1 MDQTAHRP
9 RGGAV
14 MDSGE
19 TAAGPTPHG
28 YTVLAELGRGRLGR
42 VLLCRDDGSG
52 REVVVRVLD
61 GSTRD
66 ERHRA
71 VLQSELAA
79 VAAASRHACAVPIE
93 STWSDERAG
102 MCLRQKYFP
111 GGSAQALL
119 DASSEW
125 AVDDALVAGI
135 RAAAAL
141 AHAHRHG
148 VLHLDVR
155 PQNLLADAEGNWS
168 LADGGLA
175 RAVTGRGLA
184 TDPHAPRELLG
195 WEEPG
200 SAADVYGLGST
211 LGALLATPLGPHS
224 PRQVEL
230 RPDLPPALVALL
242 NRMTAADPS
251 ARPPLAEVDRVLR
264 AQLDRASTG
273 RTPAAETY
281 GPTALVPL
289 PVRQLGAV
297 APPMIDTGL
306 RDRKKRVIA
315 VAAAIAVAFVAA
327 AGVTVATL
335 EDDKPAQAAGEVSA
349 SGNAGAPEAEQGPP
363 PVDDA
368 AVPVTQPAPQGDTSA
383 DEALSAETTAAEPAK
398 PKAAVPATKLVP
410 APITKNVA
418 GHLVGDVLVSLR
430 PAGYMISWSEPAIYK
445 DVVGYLVVLT
455 TPKNV
460 VIARQFAAPG
470 QTLVVLTSPP
480 LAKNSCIRI
489 STLVDTGDEVRIAR
503 QPKRDCKSIGA
514 AYAGDRP

>member
-1 MDQTAHRP
+1 
-9 RGGAV
+9 
-14 MDSGE
+14 MDSGG
-19 TAAGPTPHG
+19 AAGPAPHG
-28 YTVLAELGRGRLGR
+28 YTVLAELRRGRVGR
-42 VLLCRDDGSG
+42 VLLCRDNGSG
-52 REVVVRVLD
+52 HEVVVRVLD

-66 ERHRA
+66 EGHRA

-93 STWSDERAG
+93 SAWFDEQAG
-102 MCLRQKYFP
+102 MCLRQRYFP

-119 DASSEW
+119 DAGSEW
-125 AVDDALVAGI
+125 AVEDALVAGI

-175 RAVTGRGLA
+175 RAVTGRVLA
-184 TDPHAPRELLG
+184 TDPRHAPRELLG

-200 SAADVYGLGST
+200 TATDVYCLGST

-224 PRQVEL
+224 PGQVEL
-230 RPDLPPALVALL
+230 RPGLPPALPALL

-251 ARPPLAEVDRVLR
+251 ARPPMAEVDRVLR
-264 AQLDRASTG
+264 AQFGRASTS
-273 RTPAAETY
+273 RTPAAE
-281 GPTALVPL
+281 PSDPPVVVPL

-297 APPMIDTGL
+297 APPMVDTGL

-327 AGVTVATL
+327 AGATVATL
-335 EDDKPAQAAGEVSA
+335 EDDEPTQAAAEVSP
-349 SGNAGAPEAEQGPP
+349 SGDAGTPEAEQGPGP
-363 PVDDA
+363 ADDA
-368 AVPVTQPAPQGDTSA
+368 AVPVTQP
-383 DEALSAETTAAEPAK
+383 EARTDMSAEEATSPETAEAEPAQ
-398 PKAAVPATKLVP
+398 PKTALPATKLVP
-410 APITKNVA
+410 TPITKNVA

-430 PAGYMISWSEPAIYK
+430 PAGYMISWAEPAIYK

-470 QTLVVLTSPP
+470 QTLAVFTSPP
-480 LAKNSCIRI
+480 LAKNSCLRV
-489 STLVDTGDEVRIAR
+489 STLVDIGEEVRIAR
-503 QPKRDCKSIGA
+503 QPKRDCKKIGA